1 MCTWH
6 AASAAGCAPEACRGD
21 PALDG
26 CTRCGLAVATAH
38 CRRRPGRP
46 LLKPR
51 TGSGSTSAATAASTA
66 TASPT
71 AFTAFAGLTF
81 GLAGAAAPA
90 EAAIAAAAIAAV
102 FFFLSVPPTAAPAA
116 AAAAAAAAFSFLA
129 GTAAAV
135 AAPAAPQSFSCGN
148 ALVMSVSF
156 GCLLSQWARSIG
168 SLATFEKVCLQRRQI
183 WPVAAASHFLRSAAR
198 SSAVLAVLP
207 AFFSCDCTFCRPRAM
222 VQRLVDVRRR
232 RWRRA
237 RVGRPAVS
245 GKLNRCGIAGAFSLF
260 TPCLCSPGVFIPR
273 L

>member
-6 AASAAGCAPEACRGD
+6 AASAAGCAPGACRGD

-51 TGSGSTSAATAASTA
+51 TGSGSASAATAASTA
-66 TASPT
+66 TASPTASPT

-90 EAAIAAAAIAAV
+90 EAAIAAAAIAAA

-168 SLATFEKVCLQRRQI
+168 SLATFEKVCLQSRQT
-183 WPVAAASHFLRSAAR
+183 WPVAAASLFLRSAAR

-222 VQRLVDVRRR
+222 VCASRTAD
-232 RWRRA
+232 A
-237 RVGRPAVS
+237 ANEEYGRP
-245 GKLNRCGIAGAFSLF
+245 RTFSVF
-260 TPCLCSPGVFIPR
+260 TPYRAAQAPARFHSPS
-273 L
+273 LESE